1 MKYLRILTLL
11 IMALFLKSVSYAQIS
26 QEVRNQ
32 LFDKKPE
39 FTGGK
44 IAYEKF
50 LDKKLVYPNIT
61 NRDKRI
67 ASVKVISQF
76 VVEKNGK
83 LSNFSFDCEFDI
95 LGDYSQEDY
104 NKISELYSD
113 YYHTS
118 MNDFL
123 LKMPRWKPAE
133 YKGKKVSTV
142 YELPVVF
149 RYSDAVVPKKKTEDI
164 FVLVEKQPEF
174 PGGESALIEYIN
186 KNISYPQQARDKN
199 IQGTVFVT
207 FVIEANGSI
216 SNAKILKGIGGGC
229 DEEAIR
235 IVKNMPPWEPGKQR
249 GKPVRV
255 QYNLPIKFIAQ

>member
-1 MKYLRILTLL
+1 M
-11 IMALFLKSVSYAQIS
+11 
-26 QEVRNQ
+26 
-32 LFDKKPE
+32 
-39 FTGGK
+39 
-44 IAYEKF
+44 
-50 LDKKLVYPNIT
+50 
-61 NRDKRI
+61 
-67 ASVKVISQF
+67 
-76 VVEKNGK
+76 
-83 LSNFSFDCEFDI
+83 
-95 LGDYSQEDY
+95 
-104 NKISELYSD
+104 
-113 YYHTS
+113 
-118 MNDFL
+118 
-123 LKMPRWKPAE
+123 
-133 YKGKKVSTV
+133 

-149 RYSDAVVPKKKTEDI
+149 RYSDAVVPKKTEDI